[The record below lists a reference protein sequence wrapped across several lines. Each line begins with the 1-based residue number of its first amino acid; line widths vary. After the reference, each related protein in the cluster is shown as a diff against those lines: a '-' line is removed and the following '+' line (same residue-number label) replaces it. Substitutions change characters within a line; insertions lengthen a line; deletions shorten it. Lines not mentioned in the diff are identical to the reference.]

1 MTTDLNSLLSSI
13 RPATERPTPASAYN
27 FVKNNLV
34 LKSTGDYKDDNEGFD
49 SERIPLPCD
58 NIGELLTAIK
68 KKINFSPS
76 AADTFVIMMACAV
89 SLEIHGPP
97 IWGHIAGASSGLK
110 TTWLQMLGTAY
121 DKCYSTSTFNGLYSG
136 STVGNVDNSLV
147 PKIQGRVFIIKD
159 LTPLLQADKQ
169 LQNTIF
175 GDLRDI
181 YDGSGGK
188 HFNNGQNPQYE
199 NVRFVVLTGVTNKI
213 YDFQRSD
220 MGERFIIFNI
230 NLHWTD
236 EGRPVYYDADLSGDG
251 NAYDNAFDIMASGL
265 SSDEGT
271 KIDKLEEERRM
282 CWGLYHNLLEYL
294 DDSSEHL
301 RKLAA
306 TFKADRTFKTEL
318 DALAIWLEHA
328 RCVIP
333 VRDSNS
339 RACPAEPHRS
349 ILILSKLAM
358 CIGIVTKSDSVT
370 DEIRRLIKNTVFNTG
385 KSYSLEVMNYLAS
398 YPMTSKQVL
407 GSQISVAV
415 TRTTQICEHLISI
428 GVIHVVFKNQERGAP
443 FATYS
448 LTDKFR
454 LLADI
459 IGLKE
464 KHIQNHQPQLQQSI
478 PQNFSPDNLNDLF
491 KSLGGVN

>member
-1 MTTDLNSLLSSI
+1 MT
-13 RPATERPTPASAYN
+13 AERPTAASAYN
-27 FVKNNLV
+27 FVKNNFV
-34 LKSTGDYKDDNEGFD
+34 LKSTGDYKDDNEGFN
-49 SERIPLPCD
+49 SERQPLPCESV
-58 NIGELLTAIK
+58 GELLDRIK
-68 KKINFSPS
+68 LKVNFSPS
-76 AADTFVIMMACAV
+76 ARDTFIIMMASAI
-89 SLEIHGPP
+89 SLEIDGPP
-97 IWGHIAGASSGLK
+97 IWGHIAGPSSGLK

-169 LQNTIF
+169 QQNTIF

-213 YDFQRSD
+213 YDFVRSD

-236 EGRPVYYDADLSGDG
+236 EGRPVSFEADLGGDG
-251 NAYDNAFDIMASGL
+251 NAYDNAFDIISSGL
-265 SSDEGT
+265 SSDEG
-271 KIDKLEEERRM
+271 KLIDKLEDERRM

-294 DDSSEHL
+294 DDASEHL
-301 RKLAA
+301 IKLAKA
-306 TFKADRTFKTEL
+306 FKADRTFKTEL
-318 DALAIWLEHA
+318 DALAVWLEHA
-328 RCVIP
+328 RCLVP
-333 VRDSNS
+333 SRDSNA

-349 ILILSKLAM
+349 ILILAKLAM
-358 CIGIVTKSDSVT
+358 CIGIVTKSDTVT
-370 DEIRRLIKNTVFNTG
+370 DEIRRLIRNTVFNTG
-385 KSYSLEVMNYLAS
+385 KSYSLEIMNYLAS

-407 GSQISVAV
+407 GSNICLMP
-415 TRTTQICEHLISI
+415 TRTTQILEHLVSI
-428 GVIHVVFKNQERGAP
+428 GVVHIVWKNQARGAP
-443 FATYS
+443 MASYS
-448 LTDKFR
+448 LTEKFR
-454 LLADI
+454 LLADV

-464 KHIQNHQPQLQQSI
+464 KHITHAPPTVMPNAGI

-491 KSLGGVN
+491 RSLGGTS